1 MLRRARMPTVIQ
13 NGGRVRSLSARRLR
27 VVVAFCSFAGVL
39 LLAVGATPA
48 DAVVAK
54 IGGHGYG
61 IAPMNSAAEE
71 SLVGAYRAQHSA
83 AARGGAHAFD
93 EAPFGGTQ
101 LFNAED
107 GPVMHSATTHV
118 IFWDP
123 PTSQFT
129 ATTKTIVGNF
139 FTDVA
144 HDSGLPTNVFPI
156 AGQYTDSVGHAAYSS
171 TFGGALVDTHAYP
184 TTGNCTTPN
193 EVDKGPPYTR
203 CLFDKQLQEELT
215 TVIAENGLPKGPT
228 QLYFVLL
235 PHNVATCLP
244 EKFEGKQVCS
254 NNFYCAYHSYISPG
268 TANEIIYADI
278 PFSLL
283 DTSFAKGC
291 QDDGLSSRQL
301 PNGDASGTD
310 ASTRFADIAL
320 KYISHEYIEAVTD
333 PLVNVPGKTAW
344 VDEEGLEIGDK
355 CNGVTPD
362 VEEDG
367 VGYDKNAFLPTL
379 GSTGGSNTLFN
390 QSINGGSF
398 YLQSEWD
405 NGGEACLM
413 KPLALSSADFVQATS
428 ATAGT
433 PVGFF
438 GSATDPY
445 GAFEPTWTFG
455 DGGTGTGA
463 SPSHTYTTP
472 GEYTVTMTPKDA
484 LTGSTAAAV
493 AHLITVAQI
502 PLPPPA
508 VPAPVPPVST
518 TTTTTT
524 TSTTTSTTGSKS
536 PVAPNSAFPTARATM
551 NAKTGV
557 LTFTTTVANPG
568 TLSWLATFQNGKFGA
583 FSSAS
588 KCKSGFIRLGGKC
601 RPAKIVF
608 AKGSKVVGA
617 AGSVS
622 VTLKPSASGR
632 KALKNA
638 LRNKKGMPVTIVFS
652 FKSSLGGSA
661 VSHTQS
667 VMVKLKK

>member
-1 MLRRARMPTVIQ
+1 MLGHARMPTLTY
-13 NGGRVRSLSARRLR
+13 NGGIVRSLGARRSR
-27 VVVAFCSFAGVL
+27 VIIGLCSFVSAL
-39 LLAVGATPA
+39 LLAMGATPA
-48 DAVVAK
+48 GAVVAK

-61 IAPMNSAAEE
+61 IAPMNSAAKE

-93 EAPFGGTQ
+93 EAPFGGS
-101 LFNAED
+101 LLESEG

-118 IFWDP
+118 IYWDP

-129 ATTKTIVGNF
+129 ATTKTIVENF

-156 AGQYTDSVGHAAYSS
+156 AGQYTDSTGNAAYSS

-193 EVDKGPPYTR
+193 EVDKGPYAT
-203 CLFDKQLQEELT
+203 CLFDKQLQEELS
-215 TVIAENGLPKGPT
+215 TVISENGLPKGPT

-244 EKFEGKQVCS
+244 ETIGGKQVCS

-291 QDDGLSSRQL
+291 QSDGNSAIQL
-301 PNGDASGTD
+301 PNNDKGT
-310 ASTRFADIAL
+310 SNTETRFADVAL
-320 KYISHEYIEAVTD
+320 KYISHEFTEAVTD
-333 PLVNVPGKTAW
+333 PLVNFDTAW
-344 VDEEGLEIGDK
+344 VDAEGLENGDK
-355 CNGVTPD
+355 CNGIPFTP
-362 VEEDG
+362 EEEG
-367 VGYDKNAFLPTL
+367 EPGFDKHAFTPTL
-379 GSTGGSNTLFN
+379 GGSALAGTLFN
-390 QSINGGSF
+390 QAINTGHY

-405 NGGEACLM
+405 NAGKACLM
-413 KPLALSSADFVQATS
+413 KPLALTGAAFVLTTS
-428 ATAGT
+428 ATAGS
-433 PVGFF
+433 PVGFH

-445 GAFEPTWTFG
+445 KAFEPTWIFG

-463 SPSHTYTTP
+463 SPSHTYAAP

-484 LTGSTAAAV
+484 LTGSTATAV
-493 AHLITVAQI
+493 THLITVAQT
-502 PLPPPA
+502 PSPTPV
-508 VPAPVPPVST
+508 VPTSVPPVQTTTT

-524 TSTTTSTTGSKS
+524 TSTA
-536 PVAPNSAFPTARATM
+536 APNSAFPTARAAM

-557 LTFTTTVANPG
+557 LTFTTTVGNPG
-568 TLSWLATFQNGKFGA
+568 TLGWLATFQNGKFGA

-588 KCKSGFIRLGGKC
+588 KCKSGLIRLRGRC

-608 AKGSKVVGA
+608 AKGSKAVGA

-622 VTLKPSASGR
+622 VTLKPSASGL
-632 KALKNA
+632 KALKTA
-638 LRNKKGMPVTIVFS
+638 LRHKKGVPVTIVFS